1 MIRSI
6 VEAILV
12 VILIG
17 WMVIL
22 GAWIFLLLL
31 VLFVFV
37 VHEQVWLVV
46 VLLAPNPGGSQ
57 IVVVDIVV
65 ADVNEGGN
73 LSLSDGVASSAAAT
87 ATVMAMA

>member
-1 MIRSI
+1 M
-6 VEAILV
+6 
-12 VILIG
+12 
-17 WMVIL
+17 IL

-73 LSLSDGVASSAAAT
+73 LSDGVASSAAAT